1 MAGLRELVLKL
12 SANTVEFRKDL
23 GSAVRDVGLFSAQMT
38 RSMKSAN
45 AALTSFAVAAAGALS
60 IGALVAEVNRV
71 VEALNNLDDMA
82 QKTGSSV
89 ENLSRLS
96 KVVTAFG
103 GDFQSVNLALNNLA
117 KGMTGV
123 DEESSKVRHALEALG
138 ISTKDLASKDPSQ
151 LFIEI
156 AKVLQ
161 GYKDGAGKAALVT
174 DLFKKGAVDLLPY
187 LNDVADNV
195 DNFGGT
201 SASAAAQA
209 VKFQDALGVL
219 KVRSD
224 EFHEALVVGA
234 LPAMTDFVTA
244 LGAVLKE
251 SDKLGSDTTLAFWA
265 DAAIEAFNSV
275 ANAADGAWRTI
286 KIVGKGFA
294 ADFAKLTAGSSQE
307 RQAIE
312 NLHNQDIEG
321 LLSEKLVGTRI
332 RDKMAEQRKARQTNA
347 EQPGAT
353 TSTGG
358 KNDGRAVLNYKGLDS
373 QKQAQELQKKL
384 SEQAVKDLD
393 LQVSQEKDLLA
404 SRNRFLDLYNG
415 DNLLS
420 LKDYYAARKAAQ
432 QENVNTTTALYDKEI
447 AVLEKYKRATSDQ
460 GQRAETQSKIDD
472 IKLKKADLQKQAS
485 EDAIV
490 DTLKEQKAYEDL
502 AREIRNVNAEL
513 LSLQGKTKEAAQIRF
528 TDQYSGL
535 RKRLTAEGDQGG
547 LDAVN
552 QLEKAQIAQAEYNQ
566 LQEQSGLIQDKL
578 RNGEERIAITRLT
591 GASSELQSLAQISE
605 ARQQAVKDLEAIVIN
620 QERVAAASQNPAL
633 INQAEASRN
642 ALEKLRAES
651 DLLAQKFEAIF
662 TGSMASALTDF
673 VTGAKSAKDAFKSF
687 ADSVV
692 QQITRMAA
700 EAVTQQLYQKLFG
713 AAGGTTGGAGGAS
726 AGGAGGGGGIFSL
739 FGNLMAGSSGGGA
752 GGIFGSIAG
761 MFGFGGGGGFGNTG
775 IFAGNAATAD
785 QFGPGPLMSMADLAS
800 FPGLA
805 GGGPTSA
812 NNPYWVGEFGKELF
826 VPETNGR
833 IVPRNE
839 LSGGNQNVINITQ
852 NIPREMSRQNA
863 NQLAADAGMHV
874 NRALRR
880 NG

>member
-23 GSAVRDVGLFSAQMT
+23 GAAVRDVNLFSSQMT

-45 AALTSFAVAAAGALS
+45 AALTGFAVAAAGALT
-60 IGALVAEVNRV
+60 IGSLVAEVNRV
-71 VEALNNLDDMA
+71 VDALNNLQDMA
-82 QKTGSSV
+82 EKTGSSV

-96 KVVTAFG
+96 KVVSAFG
-103 GDFQSVNLALNNLA
+103 GDFQQVNLALNNLA
-117 KGMTGV
+117 KGMAGV
-123 DEESSKVRHALEALG
+123 DDESSKVRHALEALG

-156 AKVLQ
+156 AKSLQ
-161 GYKDGAGKAALVT
+161 GYQDGAAKAALVT

-187 LNDVADNV
+187 MNDVAENV
-195 DNFGGT
+195 DKFGGT
-201 SASAAAQA
+201 SAAAAA
-209 VKFQDALGVL
+209 SGVKFQDALGVL

-224 EFHEALVVGA
+224 EFHESLVVGA
-234 LPAMTDFVTA
+234 LPAVTDFITALTSVLQESDALGNDTAIADWADNAVTA
-244 LGAVLKE
+244 LTAVM
-251 SDKLGSDTTLAFWA
+251 
-265 DAAIEAFNSV
+265 
-275 ANAADGAWRTI
+275 NAADGVRRVFQYVGETI
-286 KIVGKGFA
+286 GATA
-294 ADFAKLTAGSSQE
+294 AVINASSASE
-307 RQAIE
+307 RKAIAS
-312 NLHNQDIEG
+312 LYDKRVDQIANQP
-321 LLSEKLVGTRI
+321 LVGNAV
-332 RDKMAEQRKARQTNA
+332 RDKMAAQREARQANA
-347 EQPGAT
+347 RNPDLAT
-353 TSTGG
+353 TSSG
-358 KNDGRAVLNYKGLDS
+358 KKDGRAELDYKSLES
-373 QKQAQELQKKL
+373 EKQAQELRKKL
-384 SEQAVKDLD
+384 SEQAIKALD

-447 AVLEKYKRATSDQ
+447 ATLEKYKRATSDQ

-472 IKLKKADLQKQAS
+472 IKLKKADLQRQAS

-490 DTLKEQKAYEDL
+490 DTVKEQKAFEDL

-513 LSLQGKTKEAAQIRF
+513 LALQGKTKEAAQLRF

-566 LQEQSGLIQDKL
+566 LQEQSSLIQDKL

-591 GASSELQSLAQISE
+591 GASSELQSLAKISA

-620 QERVAAASQNPAL
+620 QERVAEASKNPAL
-633 INQAEASRN
+633 IIQAQAARN

-673 VTGAKSAKDAFKSF
+673 VTGAKSAEDAFRSF

-713 AAGGTTGGAGGAS
+713 AAGGEAGGA
-726 AGGAGGGGGIFSL
+726 AGG
-739 FGNLMAGSSGGGA
+739 GGGA
-752 GGIFGSIAG
+752 GGIFGAFGKMMGGSGSAGGLFGSIASA
-761 MFGFGGGGGFGNTG
+761 FGFGGGSGFGTTG
-775 IFAGNAATAD
+775 IFAGEAATAA
-785 QFGPGPLMSMADLAS
+785 QFGAGPMMSAADLAV

-805 GGGPTSA
+805 SGGPTAA
-812 NNPYWVGEFGKELF
+812 NSPYWVGEFGKELF

-833 IVPRNE
+833 IVPRNAM
-839 LSGGNQNVINITQ
+839 SGGNSSVINITQ
-852 NIPREMSRQNA
+852 NIPKEMSRQNA

-880 NG
+880 NT